1 MPQDGGS
8 VHAHQFHQ
16 LTALFLARQRFQLLG
31 ELQTPERGTI
41 GILAGDGVE
50 FLYSFE
56 TYTRPAAVYRFVF
69 ESGTN
74 APFQSGPVHQTKLE
88 ARRASYRSTDGT
100 EIPITIL
107 GKPGTFHG
115 GAAPTLLTAYGAAG
129 ISLTPRYS
137 PLANCLV
144 ELGGLFA
151 IANIRGGGELGEA
164 WHKAGTRRN
173 RPVVHSDFL
182 AAAEYLMD
190 QGVAACGKLAIAGG
204 SNSGLLVGVA
214 MTQRPNLFCA
224 VLCVAPFLDMLR
236 YHRFDNTQFYI
247 PQFGTSENPDD
258 FRVLLSYSPYHNIH
272 EGTRYPALFMVSGDA
287 DTRCDPMHARKFV
300 ARLQAAMANLP
311 DADREERPVL
321 LDWNPLRGHFA
332 TLPLSV
338 RIDAIVDRLAF
349 LCHQLGMEVADA

>member
-1 MPQDGGS
+1 
-8 VHAHQFHQ
+8 
-16 LTALFLARQRFQLLG
+16 
-31 ELQTPERGTI
+31 
-41 GILAGDGVE
+41 
-50 FLYSFE
+50 
-56 TYTRPAAVYRFVF
+56 
-69 ESGTN
+69 
-74 APFQSGPVHQTKLE
+74 
-88 ARRASYRSTDGT
+88 
-100 EIPITIL
+100 
-107 GKPGTFHG
+107 
-115 GAAPTLLTAYGAAG
+115 
-129 ISLTPRYS
+129 
-137 PLANCLV
+137 
-144 ELGGLFA
+144 
-151 IANIRGGGELGEA
+151 
-164 WHKAGTRRN
+164 
-173 RPVVHSDFL
+173 
-182 AAAEYLMD
+182 
-190 QGVAACGKLAIAGG
+190 
-204 SNSGLLVGVA
+204 

-321 LDWNPLRGHFA
+321 LDWNPLRGNFA

-338 RIDAIVDRLAF
+338 RIDEIVDRLAF